1 MAESGLLAFEVG
13 SRLIGPVIDP
23 GAWSRFAGDAPLPG
37 SRGPPGAAAD
47 GSMSVDDTELGAT
60 PDQSAAQ
67 QKAPLVVPAI
77 KDAKIIDM
85 IVNEELKDLHDDKP
99 TKEKVITDFDRLL
112 TVVEE
117 SGEITSSSVADM
129 LNLPVGKVEKW
140 ARILESNG
148 LLILDYPFL
157 KEPILRRL
165 PEEKPE
171 ELI

>member
-37 SRGPPGAAAD
+37 SRGPPAAD
-47 GSMSVDDTELGAT
+47 GSTSVGGTEAGAA
-60 PDQSAAQ
+60 PGQSAVQ
-67 QKAPLVVPAI
+67 PKAPLVIPAI

-117 SGEITSSSVADM
+117 SGEITSSSAADM
-129 LNLPVGKVEKW
+129 LNLSVGKVEKW

-148 LLILDYPFL
+148 LLILDYPFM

-171 ELI
+171 ELM